1 MLFDKLPLTHKS
13 YDNNHEMIIENK
25 EEMILENK
33 EEMLNQTLI
42 NVLMVDTLYEKNFLI
57 YIYILHKYFKKDDIH
72 YKSITDY
79 YFTDYTYEE
88 NLITN
93 NFFNDILITNNGF
106 NNLLEKMINNSLFLE
121 IVKLIKT
128 LCDNYFLKNIE
139 LIRNKNY
146 NEKVIEDEF
155 NTIDNTLDNFDDLSE
170 EQKKYNTIINEK
182 IGMLKFYE
190 VFKR

>member
-1 MLFDKLPLTHKS
+1 
-13 YDNNHEMIIENK
+13 
-25 EEMILENK
+25 
-33 EEMLNQTLI
+33 
-42 NVLMVDTLYEKNFLI
+42 
-57 YIYILHKYFKKDDIH
+57 
-72 YKSITDY
+72 
-79 YFTDYTYEE
+79 
-88 NLITN
+88 
-93 NFFNDILITNNGF
+93 
-106 NNLLEKMINNSLFLE
+106 MINNSLFLE

-190 VFKR
+190 VFNSEDDINKIQDEINRTITHFYYNYILPSQNQSLIDEYNYNFDIIQEF